1 MLLVGRRKRRLSWII
16 RSESFCVVSIGGPSC
31 SKTPVPEEVAH
42 DEEIFRLSE
51 HCEAELFARVS
62 SLCVCHS
69 ATERQKF
76 EFKGAHRQGS
86 LDCITLGC
94 HMYGELVFPGR
105 LNWKIEIKIHT
116 SHLTGSQ
123 GTIHTVVRRRWPWHF
138 CCCVSGS
145 PNSRTLY
152 EAQPCPLLSAL
163 RGKSNDISAWICR
176 TILVGFHWTLQS

>member
-1 MLLVGRRKRRLSWII
+1 MAR
-16 RSESFCVVSIGGPSC
+16 PSC
-31 SKTPVPEEVAH
+31 S
-42 DEEIFRLSE
+42 
-51 HCEAELFARVS
+51 
-62 SLCVCHS
+62 CVCVS
-69 ATERQKF
+69 PVVFATARQKR
-76 EFKGAHRQGS
+76 KSTNSLGANRRGS

-176 TILVGFHWTLQS
+176 TILVGLLLGAGELIDTQ

>member
-16 RSESFCVVSIGGPSC
+16 KSESFCVVSIGGPSC

-86 LDCITLGC
+86 LDCITLGY
-94 HMYGELVFPGR
+94 HLYGELGSLEQLTV
-105 LNWKIEIKIHT
+105 KIKQSYRT
-116 SHLTGSQ
+116 SHLTGDKV
-123 GTIHTVVRRRWPWHF
+123 T
-138 CCCVSGS
+138 
-145 PNSRTLY
+145 
-152 EAQPCPLLSAL
+152 
-163 RGKSNDISAWICR
+163 
-176 TILVGFHWTLQS
+176 